1 MASVNASVQMH
12 NHKAQVTDSAVKQHI
27 FDKGFCPEHPDI
39 KIRKK
44 NLFRSDTVIPCPE
57 CASNRALDRRKKEME
72 INHHSKE
79 AAAVPV
85 ATKVSSVE
93 SVFRMDGLKAEVL
106 VVYNW

>member
-44 NLFRSDTVIPCPE
+44 NLFRSDTITPCPE

-79 AAAVPV
+79 AAVPV

-93 SVFRMDGLKAEVL
+93 TVFRMDGLKAEVPSGSI
-106 VVYNW
+106 